1 MVTVFSWREA
11 IQKSNLAPTTR
22 HILLNLSTY
31 MNDKGGCCFPS
42 IELQAADTGLSKKAV
57 IQHLQKAVDSGFLFK
72 SQHGYA
78 GQQWKRNEYRAI
90 FPSEVT
96 LYGRADAHADDK
108 AEGGYRSSPPSQEG
122 GYPEGEKVV
131 THGNTN
137 SPENSPEIKINKKKP
152 RKLVSLEEWEKEKQT
167 PLCMQMM
174 TGWVREKNFNPQ
186 LIREMI
192 EEFRTRMFASD
203 NRYADYKA
211 AFQDWFNRGFLSKKP
226 EQCKLLAQP
235 HRRASISI

>member
-1 MVTVFSWREA
+1 MTAKFA
-11 IQKSNLAPTTR
+11 IIPADALFDDRLIPQQLRVLAM
-22 HILLNLSTY
+22 LAFY
-31 MNDKGGCCFPS
+31 GGN
-42 IELQAADTGLSKKAV
+42 K
-57 IQHLQKAVDSGFLFK
+57 DSGCWPSYKTMSLK
-72 SQHGYA
+72 AGISRRLLMNYINHLVECGYVVKVPQH
-78 GQQWKRNEYRAI
+78 
-90 FPSEVT
+90 
-96 LYGRADAHADDK
+96 RADGSQSSNIYVVKNRFDFVVQPDDAPHHHPCNGASRGGD
-108 AEGGYRSSPPSQEG
+108 AEVHPSKENQ
-122 GYPEGEKVV
+122 
-131 THGNTN
+131 TN
-137 SPENSPEIKINKKKP
+137 EPDIKINKKKP